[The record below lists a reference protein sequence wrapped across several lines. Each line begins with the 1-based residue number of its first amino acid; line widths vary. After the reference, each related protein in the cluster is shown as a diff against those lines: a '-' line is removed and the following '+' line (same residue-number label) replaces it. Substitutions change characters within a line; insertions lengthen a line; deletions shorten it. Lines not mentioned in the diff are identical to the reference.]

1 MPSDHKDRPALLAA
15 IAEAWNDAH
24 VNYAVAHG
32 IEGYPTRSGRD
43 LDVLVER
50 DHIERS
56 LGLAE
61 GVLRRHGWTVAYP
74 PPIWGRRLIAVRE
87 SGGHDMLEVHTLAA
101 LTWRTLTLADH
112 PAPTTRNGPF
122 KVDPWVSLAKRVI
135 APLLA
140 RNLGRFSARPHEF
153 RATDDELETAGQRLT
168 SMFGTALAETL
179 VAAIRDGD
187 LDRARPLI
195 GPLRRAAVVRSAWQH
210 PAPSVRLALQ
220 SVRRKVLQPLYPC
233 APIIAIVGPDGVG
246 KSTTLKALQRA
257 DEHVFLDVIVRHWR
271 PAVLPRLAELARG
284 DIARPN
290 PDGLLPPRRTPG
302 RFHAV
307 RLLYYYLD
315 FLIGGYTK
323 DRIASSRQ
331 RLLLYDRC
339 FLDMAVDPVRFGLAS
354 ARGTDF
360 CWRWLPKPDRVI
372 LLSDDPER
380 IHARKPE
387 LPAGEIRKQLDEWER
402 RAKTGQVHRIIS
414 VQAAGDQLASR
425 VWDVIAAAFLE
436 KNGGGRRPVE
446 TLAGDEK
453 ATPGND
459 PGVAT
464 RD

>member
-1 MPSDHKDRPALLAA
+1 
-15 IAEAWNDAH
+15 
-24 VNYAVAHG
+24 
-32 IEGYPTRSGRD
+32 
-43 LDVLVER
+43 
-50 DHIERS
+50 
-56 LGLAE
+56 
-61 GVLRRHGWTVAYP
+61 
-74 PPIWGRRLIAVRE
+74 
-87 SGGHDMLEVHTLAA
+87 
-101 LTWRTLTLADH
+101 
-112 PAPTTRNGPF
+112 
-122 KVDPWVSLAKRVI
+122 
-135 APLLA
+135 LA